1 MTDSWVIASAC
12 LAPMA
17 IFAIAIILRVAAD
30 SQPEVP
36 WTAQRRVALL
46 AAAYTFIGIGYFALL
61 FAVIIAGAFGGAL
74 LIIVTVGVGQ
84 LIDVELKVAGKRWRT
99 QQSEFLW
106 FLATIVKNG
115 GNLADEIEDYA
126 RGTWGTRHRRLVA
139 LAKRI
144 RNGTPLTEIAVPQGL
159 LTRDTT
165 MEIQAGLRAGR
176 LHETL
181 ISAARRETRQITEES
196 SGIRSQSVL
205 MYPATVLTVAFLI
218 GAFLLY
224 YIVPKLKR
232 IFADFGTELPDMT
245 KLLIHLADNLLGV
258 WYVFLMMF
266 LLLTAAV
273 IIGAFA
279 DFHGWRVVTRYLL
292 GRWSARIHTPPLL
305 RSVAHAVAAGRPL
318 DQAFQ
323 LLAGASSSWLLQ
335 HRSEAIHLAIQQGLP
350 CWQQLKRQHF
360 LRQGEVVLL
369 ESAEQI
375 GNLPWAL
382 NAIADAIERRW
393 SYRVYALVQFLG
405 PLVIVMLGI
414 LVAFFAFSFFLPLV
428 KLLNDLS

>member
-1 MTDSWVIASAC
+1 MFAV
-12 LAPMA
+12 
-17 IFAIAIILRVAAD
+17 AIALRIAAE

-36 WTAQRRVALL
+36 WSAQRRMILL
-46 AAAYTFIGIGYFALL
+46 AAAYTFIGIGFFALL
-61 FAVIIAGAFGGAL
+61 FAVIIGGAFGGAL
-74 LIIVTVGVGQ
+74 LIIVTLAIGQ
-84 LIDVELKVAGKRWRT
+84 LLDVELKVAGKRWRT

-126 RGTWGTRHRRLVA
+126 RGTWGIRHRRLVG
-139 LAKRI
+139 LAHRI

-159 LTRDTT
+159 LTRDITL
-165 MEIQAGLRAGR
+165 EIQAGLRAGR

-181 ISAARRETRQITEES
+181 IGAARRETQLIVEES

-205 MYPATVLTVAFLI
+205 LYPATVLAVAFLI
-218 GAFLLY
+218 GAYLLY

-232 IFADFGTELPDMT
+232 IFDDFGTELPSMT
-245 KLLIHLADNLLGV
+245 KILIQLADNLLSF
-258 WYVFLMMF
+258 WYVILMMF
-266 LLLTAAV
+266 LLLLTAV
-273 IIGAFA
+273 VIGAFA
-279 DFHGWRVVTRYLL
+279 DFHGWRVVSRYLI

-305 RSVAHAVAAGRPL
+305 RSVSHAVAAGRPL

-323 LLAGASSSWLLQ
+323 LLAGSSSSWLLQ

-350 CWQQLKRQHF
+350 CWQQLRRQHF
-360 LRQGEVVLL
+360 LRQSEVVLL

-393 SYRVYALVQFLG
+393 SYRLYAAVQLLG

>member
-1 MTDSWVIASAC
+1 MTNSWVIASAC

-17 IFAIAIILRVAAD
+17 MFAVAIALRIAAE

-36 WTAQRRVALL
+36 WSAQRRMILL
-46 AAAYTFIGIGYFALL
+46 AAAYTFIGIGFFALL
-61 FAVIIAGAFGGAL
+61 FAVIIGGAFGGAL
-74 LIIVTVGVGQ
+74 LIIVTLAIGQ
-84 LIDVELKVAGKRWRT
+84 LLDVELKVAGKRWRT

-126 RGTWGTRHRRLVA
+126 RGTWGIRHRRLVG
-139 LAKRI
+139 LAHRI

-159 LTRDTT
+159 LTRDITL
-165 MEIQAGLRAGR
+165 EIQAGLRAGR

-181 ISAARRETRQITEES
+181 IGAARRETQLIVEES

-205 MYPATVLTVAFLI
+205 LYPATVLAVAFLI
-218 GAFLLY
+218 GAYLLY

-232 IFADFGTELPDMT
+232 IFDDFGTELPSMT
-245 KLLIHLADNLLGV
+245 KILIQLADNLLSF
-258 WYVFLMMF
+258 WYVILMMF
-266 LLLTAAV
+266 LLLLTAV
-273 IIGAFA
+273 VIGAFA
-279 DFHGWRVVTRYLL
+279 DFHGWRVVSRYLI

-305 RSVAHAVAAGRPL
+305 RSVSHAVAAGRPL

-323 LLAGASSSWLLQ
+323 LLAGSSSSWLLQ

-350 CWQQLKRQHF
+350 CWQQLRRQHF
-360 LRQGEVVLL
+360 LRQSEVVLL

-393 SYRVYALVQFLG
+393 SYRLYAAVQLLG